1 MAQAQPEEAA
11 PGQPQ
16 ALQPMADRSRDAGL
30 LILAIGV
37 ADALI
42 FRVVVRP
49 TPYYWS
55 GIVLAV
61 VLFTGGY
68 LLLDRR
74 GQWLDRVVVQ
84 ARPSAAPVAIRRHLG
99 LAMDAL
105 LIVVVNGVLSGAFI
119 LLAARGLLDQGS
131 SAGLVA
137 GVAVAQG
144 VLAIVHSQQLRSWER
159 DRASRLL
166 VASSWRRRPSRG
178 YILVDSS
185 RG

>member
-1 MAQAQPEEAA
+1 MAQRQPAEAT

-42 FRVVVRP
+42 FRLVVRP
-49 TPYYWS
+49 IPYYWS

-74 GQWLDRVVVQ
+74 RQWLDRMVVQ
-84 ARPSAAPVAIRRHLG
+84 AQPSAAPVAIRRHLG
-99 LAMDAL
+99 LAKDAG
-105 LIVVVNGVLSGAFI
+105 LILVVYGVLSATVI
-119 LLAARGLLDQGS
+119 LLGARGLLDQGS
-131 SAGLVA
+131 IAGILT
-137 GVAVAQG
+137 GMAVAQG
-144 VLAIVHSQQLRSWER
+144 VLAIVHAQQLRSWER
-159 DRASRLL
+159 DRASRVM
-166 VASSWRRRPSRG
+166 VASSWRRRA
-178 YILVDSS
+178 
-185 RG
+185 